1 MLLLAF
7 PAFFDRV
14 ANINI
19 KVLKQH
25 LQMFLS
31 LFLRHRGFDY
41 LIKTKMLLKREHLCF
56 SFAKEL

>member
-14 ANINI
+14 GNINI

-25 LQMFLS
+25 LQIFLS
-31 LFLRHRGFDY
+31 FFTATAVDY